1 MTTFDHLAALM
12 KKADEIEDGLKALR
26 DEVALATKPAIN
38 RAISCVQNM
47 RDGFW
52 LVDKALE
59 KEYDTDGR
67 AGLLK

>member
-1 MTTFDHLAALM
+1 MTTFDRLSALM

-26 DEVALATKPAIN
+26 DHVAPETKPAIN
-38 RAISCVQNM
+38 RAIGCLQTM

-67 AGLLK
+67 AGTLR